1 MKIQIRMGCFESNS
15 SSMHSVVT
23 SKTTG
28 IYTPEEFHSGI
39 WVHNGEWHLYSSE
52 LEFGRSP
59 YSILCTFAEKV
70 EYAIASLCGVYIKDE
85 VREKYLTE
93 IERIVCKYIPDCKEI
108 TFDTRYESKYVR
120 ETDDKEFTWLT
131 EKEWADE
138 PHGEFDIIGKVYGDD
153 NTYYFAGYEY
163 EYDNTGDVD
172 HQSAG
177 LLYNFLESHN
187 LSLEEFLT
195 HREYWVVIDGD
206 EYCEFEKQYKHQII
220 NVNNIAEV
228 YPKFLTG
235 NESERELIE
244 NYKARETAPEITEE
258 DSYFQTPF
266 EIGIEDIEDIEDG
279 EVNEDE
285 E

>member
-1 MKIQIRMGCFESNS
+1 MKTQIRMGCFESNS
-15 SSMHSVVT
+15 SSMHSIVT

-28 IYTPEEFHSGI
+28 VYTPEELHEDI
-39 WVHNGEWHLYSSE
+39 YIDKKGEWHFYSFN
-52 LEFGRSP
+52 LDFGRSP
-59 YSILCTFAEKV
+59 YEILCTFEGKV
-70 EYAIASLCGVYIKDE
+70 RYALASLCGIYLDE
-85 VREKYLTE
+85 EIIEKNYSK
-93 IERIVCKYIPDCKEI
+93 IERIIFKYLPDCKDI
-108 TFDTRYESKYVR
+108 TFTRQYKRRYIR
-120 ETDDKEFTWLT
+120 ETDGEAFSWIEEDEG
-131 EKEWADE
+131 DYE
-138 PHGEFDIIGKVYGDD
+138 PHGEYDYRGRVYGDD
-153 NTYYFAGYEY
+153 NTYYFKCMDY
-163 EYDNTGDVD
+163 EYDDTGCVD

-206 EYCEFEKQYKHQII
+206 EYCEFEKQYKHKII

-235 NESERELIE
+235 NESEQELIE
-244 NYKARETAPEITEE
+244 CYKARETVLEIAKE

-266 EIGIEDIEDIEDG
+266 EIGIEDIEDK

>member
-1 MKIQIRMGCFESNS
+1 MKTQIRMGCFESNS

-28 IYTPEEFHSGI
+28 IYTPEEFHDRI

-59 YSILCTFAEKV
+59 YSILCTFEEKV
-70 EYAIASLCGVYIKDE
+70 EYAIASLCGVYVKDE
-85 VREKYLTE
+85 VRDKYLTE
-93 IERIVCKYIPDCKEI
+93 IERIVCKYIPDCEGI
-108 TFDTRYESKYVR
+108 TFSREYEERFIR
-120 ETDDKEFTWLT
+120 ETDGESFRWIEEDEG
-131 EKEWADE
+131 EYE
-138 PHGEFDIIGKVYGDD
+138 PHGDYDFRGKVYGDD
-153 NTYYFAGYEY
+153 NTYYFMCVER

-187 LSLEEFLT
+187 LSLEDFLT

-220 NVNNIAEV
+220 NVNNITEV

-235 NESERELIE
+235 NESEQELIE
-244 NYKARETAPEITEE
+244 YYKARETALEIT
-258 DSYFQTPF
+258 
-266 EIGIEDIEDIEDG
+266 DIKDE
-279 EVNEDE
+279 EVNENE

>member
-1 MKIQIRMGCFESNS
+1 MKTQIRMGCFESNS

-23 SKTTG
+23 SRTTG
-28 IYTPEEFHSGI
+28 IYTPEEFHHRI
-39 WVHNGEWHLYSSE
+39 WLHNGKWRISNYN
-52 LEFGRSP
+52 LEFGRTP
-59 YSILCTFAEKV
+59 YSILCTFEEKV
-70 EYAIASLCGVYIKDE
+70 EYAIASLCGIYVKDE
-85 VREKYLTE
+85 IRDKYLAE
-93 IERIVCKYIPDCKEI
+93 IERIVCKYVSDCKEI
-108 TFDTRYESKYVR
+108 TFDTRYEDKYVR

-138 PHGEFDIIGKVYGDD
+138 PHGEFDVVGKVYGDD
-153 NTYYFAGYEY
+153 TLYYFAWYERK
-163 EYDNTGDVD
+163 YDNTGYVD

-177 LLYNFLESHN
+177 LLCNFLKKCN
-187 LSLEEFLT
+187 VSLEDFLT

-228 YPKFLTG
+228 FPPFLNG
-235 NESERELIE
+235 NESEKEIIE
-244 NYKARETAPEITEE
+244 NWKQR
-258 DSYFQTPF
+258 DCN
-266 EIGIEDIEDIEDG
+266 IENE